1 MEKLTSRER
10 VRLAIAHQE
19 PDRVPIDMGP
29 MVQTYINLKEYLG
42 IEIEEELNPGGWTT
56 VPVHPVVMD
65 RLGLD
70 IVHVAPG
77 KPKNWTPRT
86 FPDGSVEDEW
96 GVRRKMVWHGTS
108 YYNEIVYQ
116 PLVDATIDDLK
127 DYPWPDPDDPG
138 RTEGLAERV
147 KKIYEETDY
156 AIMARFGGSVN
167 DGCWYMRGQEQ
178 WLMDYVLNQDFV
190 ATMLDKMLD
199 ITLRI
204 NENCLRA
211 AGKYID
217 ILRLG
222 GEDMGTQQNL
232 IISPEMLRK
241 IWFPRLKKLVQ
252 RTKEIFHE
260 YNPNGKIMLHSC
272 GAIYPIIEDLI
283 DCGIDILDPIQPKA
297 KGMDPFR
304 LKAEFGDRLAFHGGI
319 CIQDVLPNYE
329 PEEVVE
335 FVKERLRALAPGGG
349 YIVSPSH
356 NVPEDSKPEN
366 LTAMCDAVREY
377 GRYPLQI

>member
-1 MEKLTSRER
+1 
-10 VRLAIAHQE
+10 
-19 PDRVPIDMGP
+19 
-29 MVQTYINLKEYLG
+29 INLKEYLG

-190 ATMLDKMLD
+190 ETMLDKMLD